1 MTQQTCLLVV
11 HLQSSLLIGDESGV
25 GNYEQAADHIP
36 GTVLR
41 GAIGARLLKASCNQ
55 PDHIRYHAGCPDRE
69 SCAFWRVFGAE
80 YPPHFG
86 HAYLALRGWGFPFPA
101 TARTCKDHPGYYD
114 SGTNSNGHGVF
125 DTLAEQF
132 VYDLISD
139 PRFPYRAC
147 LLPDLGDGWAN
158 LPAHYDPRCPHPDCQ
173 KAGRGSVKPATG
185 YYLLDGQIPD
195 YTPQPTVSRATHVGI
210 NRARGV
216 AEDALLFT
224 LETVEAGPDGQLRA
238 RLTYDD
244 AYTAD
249 LTAALDLGGRTETF
263 YIGRGRSRGLGCVEI
278 RADSAP
284 SSLDMDDRL
293 EALNREVCRVMEP
306 YYSKDGR
313 VTDRFPGHFFSLTLC
328 AAAIL
333 TAPDGLPA
341 LWPDLEPF
349 GLADAWPLRAWAR
362 TTTVG
367 GWDTAAALPRF
378 TRPAI
383 EPGAVY
389 LFYLPPGKMERKTL
403 VSRLETLE
411 QAGLGA
417 ERERGY
423 GQITV
428 CTPFHCAGWRA

>member
-1 MTQQTCLLVV
+1 M
-11 HLQSSLLIGDESGV
+11 
-25 GNYEQAADHIP
+25 
-36 GTVLR
+36 
-41 GAIGARLLKASCNQ
+41 
-55 PDHIRYHAGCPDRE
+55 
-69 SCAFWRVFGAE
+69 
-80 YPPHFG
+80 
-86 HAYLALRGWGFPFPA
+86 
-101 TARTCKDHPGYYD
+101 
-114 SGTNSNGHGVF
+114 
-125 DTLAEQF
+125 
-132 VYDLISD
+132 
-139 PRFPYRAC
+139 
-147 LLPDLGDGWAN
+147 
-158 LPAHYDPRCPHPDCQ
+158 
-173 KAGRGSVKPATG
+173 
-185 YYLLDGQIPD
+185 
-195 YTPQPTVSRATHVGI
+195 
-210 NRARGV
+210 